1 MPYIGRGSDFG
12 VRSRFIYT
20 ATANQTTFSGN
31 DDAGITLAYTDTLY
45 MDVYQNGVLLVPAT
59 DYAASTGTSV
69 VLVQGAS
76 VDDTLELLVHDIF
89 SVADSVSKKD
99 GGAFSGNLSA
109 TDITAT
115 ATLNA
120 QGDTAAGDNAAIGY
134 TAAEGLILTG
144 QGSTNDVTIKND
156 ADADVIEIP
165 TGTVNVTMAG
175 NLTAAG
181 TLASPSVISSS
192 VGLSHIGEF
201 TANTALAGNSAAIIQ
216 LQDCFTSEFS
226 VYRILGSIGGGH
238 DSEDDS
244 EFRFL
249 SSGTTSIDSNYYW
262 VITGLDDAGTTNA
275 SEGANTSEGRWNKNC
290 ATTISH
296 KIDMHIY
303 FGGGSGH
310 IAFLGRTSY
319 HDQGGDRGFID
330 FGGRCEAA
338 NSATGIEF
346 FVDDGG
352 NMAVTNFTVYG
363 YRTTQ
368 QAASKMVGSYT
379 TA

>member
-1 MPYIGRGSDFG
+1 MAYIGKGLESNTNRK
-12 VRSRFIYT
+12 RFIYT
-20 ATANQTTFSGN
+20 ATAAQTSFSGT
-31 DDAGITLAYTDTLY
+31 DDASLTLGYDDTLY

-59 DYAASTGTSV
+59 DYAATTGTSV
-69 VLVQGAS
+69 VLEQGAS
-76 VDDTLELLVHDIF
+76 VGDTVEMVVYDVV
-89 SVADSVSKKD
+89 SVGDTVSASA
-99 GGAFSGNLSA
+99 GGAFGSDISA
-109 TDITAT
+109 TTI
-115 ATLNA
+115 NA
-120 QGDTAAGDNAAIGY
+120 KGDTAAGADAAMGF

-165 TGTVNVTMAG
+165 TGTVNVTVAG

-181 TLASPSVISSS
+181 TLASPAKISSS

-201 TANTALAGNSAAIIQ
+201 TANTVLAGNSAAIIQ

-262 VITGLDDAGTTNA
+262 VLTGLDDAGTTNA

-352 NMAVTNFTVYG
+352 NLAVTNFTVYG

>member
-1 MPYIGRGSDFG
+1 MPYIGRGPAFG

-20 ATANQTTFSGN
+20 ATAGQTSFSGN

-45 MDVYQNGVLLVPAT
+45 IDVYQNGVLLVPAT
-59 DYAASTGTSV
+59 DYASTTGTSV

-76 VDDTLELLVHDIF
+76 VGDTVEMVVYDIF

-201 TANTALAGNSAAIIQ
+201 TANTVLAGNSAAIIQ

-238 DSEDDS
+238 DSEDNS
-244 EFRFL
+244 QFRFL
-249 SSGTTSIDSNYYW
+249 SSGTTSLDSGYYW
-262 VITGLDDAGTTNA
+262 VVTGLDDSGTTNA
-275 SEGANTSEGRWNKNC
+275 SEGANTNQANWHKNG

-303 FGGGSGH
+303 FGGGSGG
-310 IAFLGRTSY
+310 INWLGRTSY
-319 HDQGGDRGFID
+319 HDQGSDRGFLD
-330 FGGRCEAA
+330 FGGTCTAA
-338 NSATGIEF
+338 SDADGIEF

-352 NMAVTNFTVYG
+352 NMAGTNFTVYG

-368 QAASKMVGSYT
+368 QASLKMVGSYT